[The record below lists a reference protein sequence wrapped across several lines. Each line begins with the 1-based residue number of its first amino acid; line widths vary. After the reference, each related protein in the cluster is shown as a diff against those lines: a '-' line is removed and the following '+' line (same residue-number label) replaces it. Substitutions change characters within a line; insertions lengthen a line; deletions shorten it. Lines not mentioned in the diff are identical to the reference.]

1 MKKIYILT
9 AVFAL
14 LTLSLNAQLKVNKN
28 KVVAQPKSLTE
39 KVDTPPDGYFRVGPS
54 RASTDPVTTFPYTN
68 GFDNSTEQNWWEII
82 DANND
87 QSTWEITGYR
97 ARYHWNSGN
106 AANDWLVTAPVYLVA
121 GRTYKFYIDAAV
133 GYSTWA
139 EKVEVKLASANDATV
154 LSNGATVIAATTL
167 TNEAED
173 FITLSN
179 ENVTVT
185 TTGNYYFG
193 IHAISDAD
201 KYYLYVD
208 DLKIDVEAGPTI
220 DVSPKTLTISDSG
233 TNNTFTVQGSNLG
246 NDNVGVT
253 VPQGSAFLTTT
264 TDQGWGFINNNGSV
278 NGTVTVTY
286 DGRALR
292 ATETVTVANN
302 LTSATVDV
310 SYEPDLYIYCDY
322 GASPWNFSANP
333 AVAMVNNGD
342 GTYTATLQ
350 NIPANSH
357 ILFGRTEGLTYYWE
371 GDNNRLF
378 FGASTDGGDWGY
390 GDNTSG
396 YLDTDAGNDYPVKYH
411 PIYFSEGGSYT
422 ITINANDYTFTI
434 DKLVYPAPENVVATA
449 NSENQTA
456 TVTWDAPS
464 NLPTVPG
471 TINQSVTEDF
481 ENGATG
487 WTFIDADGDGYNW
500 TWNDNS
506 SASSNMITNSG
517 NCIVY
522 SESYRNNE
530 SGSGGHYMLV
540 AKMQTAI
547 IKRYLVCMFVSVLI
561 TESPVSYK

>member
-193 IHAISDAD
+193 IHAISNANM
-201 KYYLYVD
+201 YYLYVD
-208 DLKIDVEAGPTI
+208 DLKIDVEDTDPKVT
-220 DVSPKTLTISDSG
+220 VSPNQLTISDSG
-233 TNNTFTVQGSNLG
+233 TNNTFNVEAHNIYNGENLG
-246 NDNVGVT
+246 VT
-253 VPQGSAFLTTT
+253 PHNGFSTT
-264 TDQGWGFINNNGSV
+264 
-278 NGTVTVTY
+278 
-286 DGRALR
+286 
-292 ATETVTVANN
+292 
-302 LTSATVDV
+302 
-310 SYEPDLYIYCDY
+310 
-322 GASPWNFSANP
+322 
-333 AVAMVNNGD
+333 
-342 GTYTATLQ
+342 
-350 NIPANSH
+350 
-357 ILFGRTEGLTYYWE
+357 
-371 GDNNRLF
+371 
-378 FGASTDGGDWGY
+378 
-390 GDNTSG
+390 
-396 YLDTDAGNDYPVKYH
+396 
-411 PIYFSEGGSYT
+411 
-422 ITINANDYTFTI
+422 
-434 DKLVYPAPENVVATA
+434 
-449 NSENQTA
+449 
-456 TVTWDAPS
+456 
-464 NLPTVPG
+464 
-471 TINQSVTEDF
+471 
-481 ENGATG
+481 
-487 WTFIDADGDGYNW
+487 
-500 TWNDNS
+500 
-506 SASSNMITNSG
+506 
-517 NCIVY
+517 
-522 SESYRNNE
+522 
-530 SGSGGHYMLV
+530 
-540 AKMQTAI
+540 
-547 IKRYLVCMFVSVLI
+547 
-561 TESPVSYK
+561 